1 MHPVKLATVHALRQK
16 AKHVQDSVEL
26 THSAEALWSHIT
38 NNDIIDK
45 KLGIPPLRYSFEP
58 EAKGGSYTYAESK
71 GGLLKESYYE
81 LPYEWLPP
89 YYFGVE
95 RIFQKAALFR
105 YLAITWTLQ
114 DLANGNCLL
123 SWQFRY
129 VPNYPFIPI
138 TLILKRFSQQF
149 KAIYLDIDSNIPKH
163 TAFGFEAFLTGS
175 EQVTEKAADLMQK
188 WQHLSP
194 NNPAI
199 PNKLAEY
206 IFTVPDKKV
215 LRMRPFEV
223 ADYLEFDR
231 MEVLRFFLLAT
242 RQGFFHMT
250 WDLLCPSCM
259 GAGQRAE
266 GLLNFSGESHC
277 PACNIH
283 YDANFDE
290 NVEVTF
296 RPHETLRELDTAL
309 YCFANP
315 ANNPHVW
322 SRLNLEPEQ
331 TREETIHFV
340 PGRYRLSCP
349 TMTGD
354 LRFVIEASGIDKLSL
369 ALDEMFT
376 HQTDLTLQPQT
387 VFNLKNCNDEWKT
400 IKIERTDYNGRFA
413 TAALVT
419 TLQDF
424 RDLFSA
430 EVLRPGLHL
439 GVSNLVILFTD
450 LKSSTELYEKK
461 GDAGA
466 FALVQEHFDIM
477 IRIIRDYQGGVVK
490 TIGDAV
496 MAVFTNVEQATAA
509 GISILQKFAEYN
521 QNNTEKENIVVK
533 LGLHKGACIALNLN
547 DKLDYFGSTV
557 NIAARVQGQSVGDDL
572 VLSAAVHESVA
583 EWLAQQGVQV
593 DPFRAKLKGIQM
605 EHELFRVRLAQSS

>member
-1 MHPVKLATVHALRQK
+1 MHPVKLATVHALRKK
-16 AKHVQDSVEL
+16 AKCVQDNVEL
-26 THSAEALWSHIT
+26 THSAEALWPHVT

-71 GGLLKESYYE
+71 SGLLKESYYE

-95 RIFQKAALFR
+95 RIFKKAALFR
-105 YLAITWTLQ
+105 YLAVTWTLE
-114 DLANGNCLL
+114 DLASGGCVLG
-123 SWQFRY
+123 WQFHY
-129 VPNYPFIPI
+129 VPNYPFVPV
-138 TLILKRFSQQF
+138 TSILKRFSQQF
-149 KAIYLDIDSNIPKH
+149 KAIYLGIDSNIPKH
-163 TAFGFEAFLTGS
+163 TAFGFETFLADS
-175 EQVTEKAADLMQK
+175 QQVADKIADLVQK

-194 NNPAI
+194 QNPAI

-206 IFTVPDKKV
+206 IFTAPDKKV
-215 LRMRPFEV
+215 FRMRPFEV
-223 ADYLEFDR
+223 ADYLAFDR
-231 MEVLRFFLLAT
+231 MEMLRFFLLAT

-266 GLLNFSGESHC
+266 GLLNFSAESHC
-277 PACNIH
+277 AACNIH
-283 YDANFDE
+283 YDANFEE

-296 RPHETLRELDTAL
+296 RPHETLRDLDTAL

-322 SRLNLEPEQ
+322 SRLNLEPQQ
-331 TREETIHFV
+331 TREETIHFI

-354 LRFVIEASGIDKLSL
+354 LRFIVEESGIDRLSL
-369 ALDEMFT
+369 ALDEGFT
-376 HQTDLTLQPQT
+376 YQTDLTIQPQT
-387 VFNLKNCNDEWKT
+387 VFSLENCDEEWKM

-477 IRIIRDYQGGVVK
+477 IRIIRDCQGGVVK

-496 MAVFTNVEQATAA
+496 MAVFTDVEQATTAA
-509 GISILQKFAEYN
+509 ISILREFNEYN
-521 QNNTEKENIVVK
+521 QNHSDEESIIVK

-557 NIAARVQGQSVGDDL
+557 NIAARVQGQSIGDDL
-572 VLSAAVHESVA
+572 VLSAAVHESMA
-583 EWLAQQGVQV
+583 KWLVQQEVQV
-593 DPFRAKLKGIQM
+593 EPFRAKLKGIQM
-605 EHELFRVRLAQSS
+605 EHELFRVRLAQS